1 MSFKAVHWALHEVQ
15 GMGDAKLVLV
25 ALAEYADDDDRAWPS
40 RETLAG
46 VAECSRSTLGRRLK
60 ALEKAGLIVREARYF
75 YDEDGR
81 PHRGSTMYHLMVGAQ
96 PRLSEGAGQP
106 MRVKMSP
113 IEGADERP
121 EEGGKRFRRSAYE
134 GQNEPHS
141 SYEGQNR
148 GAWGSQVSPIDLRK
162 EPPIEPPDLTWDLEA
177 SQALEEVV
185 VGSGRLGVDESVS
198 PVGGAARADVDT
210 SGPAPSQESPVK
222 APGSASKATSGV
234 EDVSGQPG
242 ARTGVRGPSGGLG
255 DDDVLIA
262 ECLPPAL
269 QALDRAGGQRVARML
284 GERLEAGWTPRE
296 IRALMDQALPP
307 KVHRLAALV
316 ASRLEANVAVE
327 AAPSRL
333 RAEADKRG
341 EQRRQALREQQD
353 RAVAEACEDR
363 PVDPEWEALIAQ
375 ARAEMPDAGYPAW
388 TRFALS
394 RRERDVS

>member
-1 MSFKAVHWALHEVQ
+1 MSFKAVYWALHEVR
-15 GMGDAKLVLV
+15 GMGDAKWVLV
-25 ALAEYADDDDRAWPS
+25 ALAEYADDEDRAWPK
-40 RETLAG
+40 RETLAN
-46 VAECSRSTLGRRLK
+46 VVECSRATIARHLK
-60 ALEKAGLIVREARYF
+60 ALENAGLIVREARYF
-75 YDEDGR
+75 YDEDGH
-81 PHRGSTMYHLMVGAQ
+81 PHRASTMYHLMVGAQ
-96 PRLSEGAGQP
+96 PNMGESAGQP
-106 MRVKMSP
+106 MGLTVSP
-113 IEGADERP
+113 I
-121 EEGGKRFRRSAYE
+121 GGGGDLTAEQRKHLRRSTNE
-134 GQNEPHS
+134 SHGEPHS
-141 SYEGQNR
+141 AYGAQNR
-148 GAWGSQVSPIDLRK
+148 GVKGSQVSPIHIRK
-162 EPPIEPPDLTWDLEA
+162 EPPIEPPDLTKEPEA
-177 SQALEEVV
+177 PQALEELA

-198 PVGGAARADVDT
+198 LVGGAASAAVDT
-210 SGPAPSQESPVK
+210 SGPAPSRESPTK
-222 APGSASKATSGV
+222 GPGSASDAISGV
-234 EDVSGQPG
+234 EGASGQSG
-242 ARTGVRGPSGGLG
+242 AQTCGRGPSGGLG
-255 DDDVLIA
+255 DDGVLIA

-353 RAVAEACEDR
+353 QAVAEACEDR

-375 ARAEMPDAGYPAW
+375 ARAEMPDAGYPTW
-388 TRFALS
+388 TRIALS